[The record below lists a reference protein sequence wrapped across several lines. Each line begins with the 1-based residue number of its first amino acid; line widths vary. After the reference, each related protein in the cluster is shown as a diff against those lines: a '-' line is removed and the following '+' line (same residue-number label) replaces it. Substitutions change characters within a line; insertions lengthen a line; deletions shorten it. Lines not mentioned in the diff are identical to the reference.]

1 MIRIVFVLI
10 FFNIY
15 SIRSHISK
23 GLPVIN
29 TLFQANKMASKKGII
44 ITAIILAAIT
54 AASFLF
60 WIIPQENPSTL
71 VVSDYENYLD
81 GVKKIHQV
89 LRETIET
96 EFQNL
101 LDGKTS
107 PDDYIAITE
116 VTSSQVTGQISEFV
130 TSKPPKEWQDSYI
143 DYMEA
148 LKKFNSYIVETK
160 VAANMLKDG
169 QIDTETMQ
177 KIESLKSEVQELINK
192 SDKSRP

>member
-1 MIRIVFVLI
+1 
-10 FFNIY
+10 
-15 SIRSHISK
+15 
-23 GLPVIN
+23 
-29 TLFQANKMASKKGII
+29 MASKKGII
-44 ITAIILAAIT
+44 VTVIILVAIT

-71 VVSDYENYLD
+71 MVSDYANYLD

-89 LRETIET
+89 LQESIET

-107 PDDYIAITE
+107 PEEYIAITE
-116 VTSSQVTGQISEFV
+116 VTTSQVTIQISEFV

-143 DYMEA
+143 SYMEA

-160 VAANMLKDG
+160 VAANMLKEG
-169 QIDTETMQ
+169 QIDTEVIQ
-177 KIESLKSEVQELINK
+177 KIESLRLESQELINK
-192 SDKSRP
+192 SNELRP